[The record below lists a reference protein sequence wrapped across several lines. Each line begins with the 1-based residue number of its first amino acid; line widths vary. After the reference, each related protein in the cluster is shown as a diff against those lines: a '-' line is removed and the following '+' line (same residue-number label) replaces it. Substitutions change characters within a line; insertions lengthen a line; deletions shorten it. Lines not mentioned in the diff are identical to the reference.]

1 MDSKIKI
8 TTLANENLYVDKNI
22 ICESPILKEALDKS
36 ENGEIIIDFPFDI
49 LEIIFTFYENHK
61 HEKEIEIKA
70 PLNKQSKFQNF
81 IDKKDYQMLE
91 KLSLNKQQQL
101 IQTCNNLHYNQLMK
115 ITCASLANR
124 LQYMDTGAIRQMFN
138 IQQDQSR
145 EQLERISLENKW
157 LKE

>member
-8 TTLANENLYVDKNI
+8 TTLANENLYVDKSI
-22 ICESPILKEALDKS
+22 ILESPILKEAYDKS

-49 LEIIFTFYENHK
+49 LEIVFAFYENHK

-70 PLNKQSKFQNF
+70 PLNKQSNFQNF

-91 KLSLNKQQQL
+91 KLCLNKQQQL
-101 IQTCNNLHYNQLMK
+101 IQTCNHLQYNQLMK
-115 ITCASLANR
+115 ITCASLANK

-138 IQQDQSR
+138 IQQDQSK
-145 EQLERISLENKW
+145 EQLERISMENKW